1 MQPPQDVGGPTRCK
15 GHDQLDGPVGG
26 IGCSQRGLVFET
38 ALLCKHF
45 EKLMH
50 FVLHGG
56 GLSISGE
63 VTVRDRV
70 QRGEL
75 HAAQIREPG
84 MSARAAEL
92 QTLSG
97 RTLPAAVRM
106 FLEFLQA
113 QLRDN
118 APPITHAKKSKPSAP
133 PRQR

>member
-15 GHDQLDGPVGG
+15 GHDQLGGPVGG

-84 MSARAAEL
+84 MSARTAEL

-118 APPITHAKKSKPSAP
+118 APPATLAKKSKPSAP

>member
-1 MQPPQDVGGPTRCK
+1 
-15 GHDQLDGPVGG
+15 
-26 IGCSQRGLVFET
+26 
-38 ALLCKHF
+38 
-45 EKLMH
+45 MH

-70 QRGEL
+70 LRGEL

-84 MSARAAEL
+84 MGARAAEL

-106 FLEFLQA
+106 FLEVLQA

-118 APPITHAKKSKPSAP
+118 AAPAPPAKRGQPPAP

>member
-1 MQPPQDVGGPTRCK
+1 VCN
-15 GHDQLDGPVGG
+15 H
-26 IGCSQRGLVFET
+26 FET
-38 ALLCKHF
+38 
-45 EKLMH
+45 LMH

-70 QRGEL
+70 LRGEL

-84 MSARAAEL
+84 MGARAAEL

-118 APPITHAKKSKPSAP
+118 AAPATPPKEASPRPHPANDDDENRPDRALLRHPQGGQPDAQHGAGIHHAV
-133 PRQR
+133 